1 MNIST
6 RRILALA
13 APAVFSMVSFNI
25 MQFADR
31 AFLSRYDSAH
41 FAAVLPSGMI
51 SFTLLSFFLGVAQF
65 VGALSSQYTGAEQ
78 RGAAARSA
86 WQGLI
91 FAFGAGLLILVTAF
105 PASRVFGL
113 LGHEAHLAALEGV
126 FYRWMCVAGFFNLLA
141 GALGGYFSG
150 LGDTRTPMIASI
162 AGHVLNIALD
172 WVFIFGHFG
181 FPAMGIAGAGIATT
195 LATALNFAILAA
207 VFLGKRQ
214 RVEHETWSRRGFDP
228 GLFRRLIRFGTPA
241 GFQFFLDMA
250 GWGVMTL
257 FLGRL
262 GETALMAVNISITF
276 ESLAFMIAVGVAT
289 AASILAGQ
297 ARGAG
302 KNRAVG
308 VIIRRSVTLLVFYEV
323 FIMVLFLGFPH
334 LLVSFFVGGSDPAVY
349 DAVREQ
355 AVPILRITGVWIAV
369 DAVRILFASVLRVLG
384 DTVFLMTAYGVG
396 SVVIIS
402 ATASLVLW
410 APNPLFWVW
419 VTILAWVA
427 GMWTVMWARF
437 RSGHWKKIK
446 LIGE

>member
-31 AFLSRYDSAH
+31 AFLSRFDSVH

-51 SFTLLSFFLGVAQF
+51 SFTLISFFLGVAQF

-91 FAFGAGLLILVTAF
+91 FAVGAGALILATAV
-105 PASRVFGL
+105 PASNVFRL
-113 LGHEAHLAALEGV
+113 LGHAPELAGLEAV
-126 FYRWMCVAGFFNLLA
+126 FYRWMCVAGLFNLMA

-150 LGDTRTPMIASI
+150 LGDTRTPMVASI
-162 AGHVLNIALD
+162 AGHLLNIALD
-172 WVFIFGHFG
+172 WVFIFGHLG
-181 FPAMGIAGAGIATT
+181 FPAMGIAGAGLATT
-195 LATALNFAILAA
+195 LATVLNFAILAF

-214 RVEHETWSRRGFDP
+214 RREHETWSQRGFDP
-228 GLFRRLIRFGTPA
+228 DLFRRLVRFGAPA
-241 GFQFFLDMA
+241 GFQFFLDMS

-276 ESLAFMIAVGVAT
+276 ESLAFMTAVGVAT
-289 AASILAGQ
+289 AASVLAGQ

-302 KNRAVG
+302 KNRAIG
-308 VIIRRSVTLLVFYEV
+308 VILRRSVTILLAYEV

-334 LLVSFFVGGSDPAVY
+334 LLVSFFVGSGDPAVY
-349 DAVREQ
+349 DAVREK
-355 AVPILRITGVWIAV
+355 AIPILRITGVWIAV
-369 DAVRILFASVLRVLG
+369 DSVRILFASVLRVLG
-384 DTVFLMTAYGVG
+384 DTVFLMVAYGLG

-402 ATASLVLW
+402 ATASLVFL
-410 APNPLFWVW
+410 APNPLLWVW
-419 VTILAWVA
+419 VTILCWVA

-437 RSGHWKKIK
+437 HSGKWKKIQV
-446 LIGE
+446 IGN